1 MHRSPTDYVGIKPK
15 LVPSGRS
22 FQDFVLRTDYPVT
35 VLDEHGIATGTDD
48 HCAWR
53 RAWSWMC
60 FLRIQSDVLVDSYI
74 PSDVTRLEEDKIVC
88 VFYLNLGEP
97 TNAVA

>member
-1 MHRSPTDYVGIKPK
+1 
-15 LVPSGRS
+15 
-22 FQDFVLRTDYPVT
+22 
-35 VLDEHGIATGTDD
+35 
-48 HCAWR
+48 
-53 RAWSWMC
+53 MC
-60 FLRIQSDVLVDSYI
+60 FLRIQGDVLVDSYI